1 MTHKR
6 GTAAPIY
13 LLAFLIPAII
23 MTLVCLALKIYPFG
37 GKTLLISD
45 MSNQYISFLSYFRTL
60 FSGNDVFYTFSKS
73 LGGDMAGLFSYY
85 LFSPFNLIT
94 LLFSTEALPLAVNI
108 VIVSKIAACGFTF
121 CVYLSKSFGLR
132 RSSLLFSSA
141 YALMAY
147 NLAYCFNIM
156 WLDGVILLPL
166 IILGINCIF
175 ERKSALCYL
184 LALFAALVT
193 NYYIGFMLCIFSVLY
208 FIYRFFVTLSRENF
222 RQTLKTI
229 MPYVLSSLAA
239 AGLAAVVLIPAFYS
253 LQDGKA
259 FSFDSL
265 TLTPNFAFTDVFS
278 KLFTGAFSWDEEIAG
293 LPNIFCGIP
302 VLILALQYFLNG
314 AVRLRER
321 ICSALLAA
329 TLLLS
334 FYITMFNLTWHG
346 FAPPSWFLYRYSF
359 MFSFVAITLAYRNY
373 LNLSALTPSRI
384 ICAALAFIGCA
395 AFVADRNFTFLSHD
409 FIYLD
414 VLLAA
419 VASTLVYAC
428 ARIEYRTAK
437 KPATYVDPAFSPVP
451 VLRTKPGKTLPAL
464 IALLVVMQF
473 GNLWL
478 NAYHTIGK
486 LNEVFCEDVSY
497 FTDYARNTGNAIAGV
512 KSGDSG
518 FYRIEKTFI
527 YNMNDSM
534 LFEYA
539 GITHFSSTQK
549 NPIKAFLEKLGF
561 RKYYDYWVFYGSG
574 STVWADSLLGVK
586 YLLTDTGTIKPY
598 NTISEDNGVTVLRNP
613 YALPLGFAAPADAGS
628 VDISGETSLFEAQN
642 SMFRSLAPQSTGDI
656 FTPTSA
662 RISLVNA
669 TEQNVDGCRVYT
681 KADASKDAFVDY
693 EISITSTDTLY
704 CYLYAPDIQ
713 DAEIFVNGEPRGRY
727 FDTYKWNIFAVGSF
741 APGENVTV
749 RVKLLGEKLSV
760 LREDFY
766 YESME
771 ALRHCYDSLS
781 GGFCNLNKMS
791 SSHIGGTVNV
801 EGENK
806 LIVFTIPY
814 ERAWSVYIDGEPAQ
828 VNLVFGALLGAPV
841 SPDSHSIELRYVPE
855 GFWIGLAVSGASLLA
870 IVIYAALHIRAKR
883 RENNKGIMI
892 RF

>member
-1 MTHKR
+1 MTNKR
-6 GTAAPIY
+6 RTAPIY
-13 LLAFLIPAII
+13 LLSFLIPAFI
-23 MTLVCLALKIYPFG
+23 MTLVCLTLNIYPFG

-45 MSNQYISFLSYFRTL
+45 MSNQYVSFLSYFRTL

-73 LGGDMAGLFSYY
+73 LGGDMAGLLSYY

-94 LLFSTEALPLAVNI
+94 LPFSTEALPLAVNI
-108 VIVSKIAACGFTF
+108 IIVSKIAACGFTF
-121 CVYLSKSFGLR
+121 CIYLGKSFGLR

-166 IILGINCIF
+166 IILGINGIF
-175 ERKSALCYL
+175 ERKSALGYL
-184 LALFAALVT
+184 LALSAALVT

-208 FIYRFFVTLSRENF
+208 FIYRFFVTLSRENL
-222 RQTLKTI
+222 RQTLKAAA
-229 MPYVLSSLAA
+229 PYALSSIAA

-253 LQDGKA
+253 LKDGKA
-259 FSFDSL
+259 YFSFEAL

-329 TLLLS
+329 ALLLS
-334 FYITMFNLTWHG
+334 FYITMFNLVWHG

-359 MFSFVAITLAYRNY
+359 VFSFVVITLAYRNY
-373 LNLSALTPSRI
+373 LNLSTLTPSRI
-384 ICAALAFIGCA
+384 ICAALVFIGCA
-395 AFVADRNFTFLSHD
+395 AFVADKNFAFLSHD

-419 VASTLVYAC
+419 IASALVYAC

-437 KPATYVDPAFSPVP
+437 KPAPYIDPALSPVP
-451 VLRTKPGKTLPAL
+451 VLRKKPGRTLPVV
-464 IALLVVMQF
+464 IALLAVMQL

-497 FTDYARNTGNAIAGV
+497 FTEYARNTGKTIGGV
-512 KSGDSG
+512 KSGDGG

-534 LFEYA
+534 LFDYA

-561 RKYYDYWVFYGSG
+561 RNYYDYWVFYGSG

-586 YLLTDTGTIKPY
+586 YLITDTGTIKPY
-598 NTISEDNGVTVLRNP
+598 ETVSDENGVTVLRNP

-628 VDISGETSLFEAQN
+628 VDLSGETSLFEAQN
-642 SMFRSLAPQSTGDI
+642 SIFRGLAPQNTGDI
-656 FTPTSA
+656 FTPA
-662 RISLVNA
+662 PAHISLVNA

-681 KADASKDAFVDY
+681 KTDASKDAFVDY

-741 APGENVTV
+741 APGDTVTV

-760 LREDFY
+760 LREEFY

-771 ALRHCYDSLS
+771 ALRRCHEALS
-781 GGFCNLNKMS
+781 GGFCSLAKIS
-791 SSHIGGTVNV
+791 SSHIEGTVNV

-814 ERAWSVYIDGEPAQ
+814 ESAWSVYIDGEPAQ
-828 VNLVFGALLGAPV
+828 VSPVFGALLGAHV
-841 SPDSHSIELRYVPE
+841 SPGSHSIELRYIPE
-855 GFWIGLAVSGASLLA
+855 GFWLGLAVSGASLLA
-870 IVIYAALHIRAKR
+870 VVMYAVLRIRAKS
-883 RENNKGIMI
+883 RENKKGIMI
-892 RF
+892 RL